1 MWLDFYIRKGEQM
14 KGERL
19 TLTEAASE
27 IGCHPEYVRRQ
38 MACGNWDLGTVVKKK
53 NRNGCNQYF
62 VFRSKLDKFL
72 GKETE
77 VEQV

>member
-1 MWLDFYIRKGEQM
+1 M

-19 TLTEAASE
+19 TLIEAAAE
-27 IGCHPEYVRRQ
+27 IGCHPEFVRRQ
-38 MACGNWDLGTVVKKK
+38 MASGNWDLGAVVKKK